1 MPVPSRHPALHPARP
16 FRGDLRLRM
25 PVRRPAFTAL
35 RVVFAALVVGAL
47 AAPVTAVAQAESAG
61 APLTVTEARERVAAT
76 EARLVE
82 VDARLGQLEAERDQ
96 IDAQHADLTTRQA
109 DLARQLADAKRD
121 LRQLAVTA
129 YIAGGPAGDTQ
140 RLLEVDQFADSVWR
154 SALIEGQADRTLAAA
169 QRYDELLASA
179 DNAVRELVTRV
190 DQNRAKIE
198 QASLDHF
205 YASIAEKEAEQELV
219 RATNR
224 ERLAKARAIAPSVAE
239 AGGGDA
245 WAKLRNCESGGNYQA
260 ISPSG
265 KYRGAYQFDQ
275 RTWESVG
282 GVGDPVDASP
292 EEQDLRARILYSR
305 SGARPWPV
313 CGRHLP

>member
-1 MPVPSRHPALHPARP
+1 
-16 FRGDLRLRM
+16 M

-35 RVVFAALVVGAL
+35 RVLFAALVVGSL
-47 AAPVTAVAQAESAG
+47 VASGVRRGPGRLGGARRCRRARRASAWPRRTHG
-61 APLTVTEARERVAAT
+61 SREV
-76 EARLVE
+76 EARL
-82 VDARLGQLEAERDQ
+82 AQLEAEGDQ
-96 IDAQHADLTTRQA
+96 IDARARRTSA
-109 DLARQLADAKRD
+109 ASGSELARQLEDAKRD

-154 SALIEGQADRTLAAA
+154 ASLIEGQADRTLEAAK
-169 QRYDELLASA
+169 RYDELLARCGHRGARARDSRRPEPGQ
-179 DNAVRELVTRV
+179 DRTDEVRPLPRIDRGQRSRTGA
-190 DQNRAKIE
+190 RAG
-198 QASLDHF
+198 HG
-205 YASIAEKEAEQELV
+205 
-219 RATNR
+219 R
-224 ERLAKARAIAPSVAE
+224 ERLAAARAIAPSVADS
-239 AGGGDA
+239 GGGDA
-245 WAKLRNCESGGNYQA
+245 WAKLRGCESGGNYQA

-275 RTWESVG
+275 RTWEAVG

-313 CGRHLP
+313 CGRYLP